1 MNLWH
6 SFILCIFLESPGYLA
21 QKHVDLLSS
30 AIITESQCVDTKFN
44 STTAKCFDTKDDK
57 IDLDMIWP
65 SKVTHKGSC
74 YDKDGV
80 RYAYGSS
87 VPSCCG
93 CITYYC
99 YYSRNTKGYY
109 NYWSLRSISSYCCQD
124 SKGVIY
130 PTDEVMSTV
139 RLDDECATE
148 KTTICK
154 YNREWNKVMG
164 VISEVYTARNCCLDS
179 DGHHP
184 VNTIKL
190 DPSSCSERTCRP
202 GNPTSLW
209 STCPVIPGE
218 INCCLFNNTL
228 IANGDMVETP
238 SGVNVTC
245 CDGEMVVK
253 YNVTTPKNC
262 SEKDAIHSSIGFAI
276 DNTGSVS
283 TSSVGVMALS
293 NGLIDN
299 ILSLEYIIPKWVLVT
314 FNDNPYYPSTEMYYT
329 TRTTYYPP
337 TETYYTT
344 TAPYYPTTATY
355 YPSTASYYPTTVTYY
370 PPKERDITLNTDLR
384 IVTDDV
390 DLFRTS
396 LNDITFSG
404 GGDGPERATQGLW
417 VTLTNLPKHGIALLF
432 TDHQSKDLDMEPALT
447 ELRDKKNIKIFV
459 VLTPKYSGSVGDA
472 SYEVYSR
479 LSEGRIYNMADFN
492 ATQFLNEVVQV
503 VGETCEDSLSP

>member
-109 NYWSLRSISSYCCQD
+109 NYWRLRSISSYCCQD
-124 SKGVIY
+124 NNGVIY
-130 PTDEVMSTV
+130 PTDEVISTV
-139 RLDDECATE
+139 MFDDECATE

-154 YNREWNKVMG
+154 YNREWNRVMG
-164 VISEVYTARNCCLDS
+164 VISEVFTARNCCLDS
-179 DGHHP
+179 DGLIP

-218 INCCLFNNTL
+218 INCCLFNHTL
-228 IANGDMVETP
+228 IANGDVVETQ

-245 CDGEMVVK
+245 CDGQMVVK
-253 YNVTTPKNC
+253 YNVTTHKNC

-283 TSSVGVMALS
+283 SSSVGVMALS
-293 NGLIDN
+293 NGLIAN
-299 ILSLEYIIPKWVLVT
+299 IVALEYIIPQWVLVT
-314 FNDNPYYPSTEMYYT
+314 FNDHPNATSS
-329 TRTTYYPP
+329 PP
-337 TETYYTT
+337 TE
-344 TAPYYPTTATY
+344 A
-355 YPSTASYYPTTVTYY
+355 
-370 PPKERDITLNTDLR
+370 DIALNTDLR
-384 IVTDDV
+384 IVTNDV
-390 DLFRTS
+390 NLFRTS
-396 LNDITFSG
+396 LNDITFNG

-417 VTLTNLPKHGIALLF
+417 VTLTNLPEHGIALLF
-432 TDHQSKDLDMEPALT
+432 TDHQSKDLNMEPALT